1 MATRTFTYEE
11 ATTLLPILES
21 LLKQAMEGKKLVGKI
36 DEEFQQLS
44 HRIFLHGG
52 ILVDIVPA
60 ARRKAEREK
69 TVQKI
74 KDALAEIEAMG
85 VQVKDLD
92 TGLLDF
98 PCVVDEQTILL
109 CWKYG
114 EKELAFWHGTEEGFA
129 GRKPITEEVRRAK
142 RQKRPN

>member
-11 ATTLLPILES
+11 AIMLLPVLES
-21 LLKQAMEGKKLVGKI
+21 LLKQAMEGKKLVEQI
-36 DEEFQQLS
+36 DQEFQQLG

-52 ILVDIVPA
+52 ILVDIVRV

-92 TGLLDF
+92 MGLLDF
-98 PCVVDEQTILL
+98 PCVVDDQTILL

-114 EKELAFWHGTEEGFA
+114 EKELAFWHGVEEGFA